1 MLLPSFLNLPVYA
14 VDLSDE
20 SFKYLLLKKNRHGVI
35 VKDFGEGP
43 IAKGVIERGEI
54 KKKDILTALLKEL
67 FYKKNIRYVAFS
79 LPEEKGF
86 SRNVKLEGV
95 KKEEIE
101 EALTL
106 QLEEYVPLPP
116 SEVIFDWT
124 LAETEKDHLDVILN
138 AFPKT
143 LVESYLDVFYA
154 AGALPVKAESELSVL
169 ATVILPKTFKGAA
182 MIMDWGKTR
191 TGFAI
196 VENSALK
203 FASTVPI
210 GGNHLNEAIAKA
222 LNIDLVTAEN
232 LKKQGGFVPNQNDLA
247 VFQAIVPIVT
257 ALREEAEKYINFWQ
271 THSEKK
277 ESVSQI
283 FLSGGDANLLGLK
296 DYLSKELGIPV
307 NLSNPW
313 INIKMPRYYLP
324 ELERGDSVR
333 FTAAIGLAISALA
346 ESNEL

>member
-154 AGALPVKAESELSVL
+154 AGAFPVKAESELSVL

-191 TGFAI
+191 TSFAI
-196 VENSALK
+196 AEDGALK

-232 LKKQGGFVPNQNDLA
+232 LKKQGGFIPNQNDLA

-346 ESNEL
+346 ESNAL